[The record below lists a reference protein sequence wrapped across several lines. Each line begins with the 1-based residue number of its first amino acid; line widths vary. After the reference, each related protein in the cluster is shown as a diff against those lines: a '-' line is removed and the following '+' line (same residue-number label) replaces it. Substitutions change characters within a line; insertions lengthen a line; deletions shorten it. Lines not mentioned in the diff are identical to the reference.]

1 MQQRKHYNENKQ
13 YRKTVLALA
22 VLAAFDVGA
31 QENTEIDSA
40 QTAIEEVVVIGEFQQ
55 SLVNRIPIAQEELP
69 FTLNV
74 VDRDLLDD
82 RNFARPIEALT
93 TLPNIFRT
101 EDRQG
106 TGGTQ
111 FLSRGFAA
119 PILVDNR
126 VQNQFRGS
134 GSRDSSFVDRYE
146 VLKGPVSIASG
157 PVGGGGIINTV
168 TKSPESDRFTDLTVR
183 ADQFGSAAAE
193 FDTNLGDLGESDVV
207 QIRVSGAYRDFEF
220 DADEVGRKTTAIRPV
235 ATFKL
240 GSATSAKAS
249 VAYTKHEVTPTSG
262 FPVLQNGDIPDGI
275 DTGTFFGYAD
285 SDGEVKDTLV
295 NLEVNHDFLDNLK
308 LTVRGSKQKTDFDY
322 QNTSGLYNYSRA
334 DSGLETVYGFP
345 QTAEIE
351 SEATFADAQL
361 SYTADIWG
369 QDQSFVIGIADD
381 ERSFERLFNTYSYDG
396 PFNLADLDQPR
407 FGGDGSGELSPF
419 TFTDSK
425 LNSVFAEAALRP
437 TDKLTIVG
445 GIRYDDLTQETVNF
459 RRGNAFTSEY
469 DDSELTIRF
478 GASLE
483 ATENLNVYASYAQA
497 FIPQFGVRRNDE
509 PVAAETSDGFE
520 VGVKG
525 TAFDGALSFQTGL
538 FSTVRQNV
546 ALTDPNNAPG
556 EAFVISAGEVSV
568 KGLEFSSNLNPS
580 SGLNFTFNLG
590 YADIEVTETGD
601 DEISKPVFPELT
613 ASLYANYEIQ
623 SGGFEGLSIGAGFRH
638 VGDRE
643 GPSVDWD
650 RYSVVDL
657 NFGYSFS
664 ETLEL
669 SFDIL
674 NVADERYVENT
685 STPVV
690 NRLTGGAVLGAPRTA
705 SLTLK
710 WKL

>member
-1 MQQRKHYNENKQ
+1 MQQGKKNKTNERYK
-13 YRKTVLALA
+13 KTALALA
-22 VLAAFDVGA
+22 VFAAFDVSA
-31 QENTEIDSA
+31 QEATQVGSAAIDEI
-40 QTAIEEVVVIGEFQQ
+40 VVIGEFQQ
-55 SLVNRIPIAQEELP
+55 SLVNRIPVAQKELP
-69 FTLNV
+69 FTLDV
-74 VDRDLLDD
+74 VGRDLLDA

-111 FLSRGFAA
+111 FLSRGFDA

-126 VQNQFRGS
+126 VQNNFRGA
-134 GSRDSSFVDRYE
+134 GTRDDSFVDRYE

-168 TKSPESDRFTDLTVR
+168 TKSPDEDPFTDLTAS

-193 FDTNLGDLGESDVV
+193 FDTNFGDIGGSDTV
-207 QIRVSGAYRDFEF
+207 QVRVSGAYRDFEF
-220 DADEVGRKTTAIRPV
+220 DADEVARKTTAIRPV
-235 ATFKL
+235 ATFNL
-240 GSATSAKAS
+240 GSATSVKAS
-249 VAYTKHEVTPTSG
+249 IAYTEHEVTPLSG
-262 FPVLQNGDIPDGI
+262 FPLLQNGDIPDGI
-275 DTGTFFGYAD
+275 ETDTFFGYAD
-285 SDGEVKDTLV
+285 SEGDVEDTLV
-295 NLEVNHDFLDNLK
+295 NLEVNHEFLDNLK
-308 LTVRGSKQKTDFDY
+308 LTVRGSKQSTDFEY
-322 QNTSGLYNYSRA
+322 QNTSGLYNYSGTDA
-334 DSGLETVYGFP
+334 GLETVYGFP
-345 QTAEIE
+345 QTADTE

-361 SYTADIWG
+361 AYTADMWG

-381 ERSFERLFNTYSYDG
+381 DRSFERLFNTYSYDG
-396 PFNLADLDQPR
+396 PFSLADLDQPR
-407 FGGDGSGELSPF
+407 YGGGGSGELSPF
-419 TFTDSK
+419 TLTDSK

-437 TDKLTIVG
+437 TDNLTIVG
-445 GIRYDDLTQETVNF
+445 GIRHDDLTQETVNF
-459 RRGNAFTSEY
+459 RRGTAFTSEY
-469 DDSELTIRF
+469 DDSEVTVRL

-483 ATENLNVYASYAQA
+483 AAENLNVYASYAQA
-497 FIPQFGVRRNDE
+497 FIPQFGVRRDDE
-509 PVAAETSDGFE
+509 AVAAETSDGFE

-525 TAFDGALSFQTGL
+525 TAFGGALSFQSGL
-538 FSTVRQNV
+538 FSTIRQDV

-556 EAFVISAGEVSV
+556 EAFVVSAGEVSV
-568 KGLEFSSNLNPS
+568 KGVEFSSNLNPS
-580 SGLNFTFNLG
+580 NGLNLTFNLG
-590 YADIEVTETGD
+590 YADIEVDEGGD

-613 ASLYANYEIQ
+613 ASVYLNYEVQ
-623 SGGFEGLSIGAGFRH
+623 SGGFEGLSIGGGFRH
-638 VGDRE
+638 VGEHE

-650 RYSVVDL
+650 SYTIADL
-657 NFGYSFS
+657 NLGYSFS

-674 NVADERYVENT
+674 NLADERYVENT